1 MIRNAII
8 VTLAIVANRGAVV
21 IAGIVIANQLGANAF
36 AAFAFAHVT
45 ATSFSNIATLGMQ
58 NALPRYFAH
67 LQVDT
72 SIDSLSQTI
81 MAILFAAVGLI
92 IAATLVLVF
101 PAELIGLPGPA
112 TREFLATLL
121 VAIGINNLC
130 IGATNG
136 LERFNQVSRTTLVQG
151 GLLLVSVGIAIW
163 FIRVEIALWGY
174 VVATAVATS
183 ILFPPIL
190 QIVSD
195 RLKAQGVKLNRQIAS
210 DVGKFCGP
218 LFLATVMLNTGLW
231 LAGRFLL
238 EQENSA
244 QAFTEFVVGLQWFGL
259 ASLASGVIARVVL
272 PRLTR
277 STYLKDGV
285 GKQRTVWQGIA
296 ISFSSA
302 VMVFIGVFI
311 LSDFIIAL
319 YGPELSNT
327 REVLLL
333 FTIAAVLASPINVI
347 SSALVAE
354 HRQILVLST
363 VTLWWGTLMLLLFF
377 VSDMGAY
384 GAALAIVNSYAV
396 YVAVSIIVGYR
407 YGIFRS
413 ARSS

>member
-8 VTLAIVANRGAVV
+8 VTFAIVANRGAVV

-36 AAFAFAHVT
+36 AAFTFAHIT
-45 ATSFSNIATLGMQ
+45 ATSFSNIATVGMQ
-58 NALPRYFAH
+58 NVLPRYFAH

-72 SIDSLSQTI
+72 NIDSLSHTI
-81 MAILFAAVGLI
+81 MAGLFAAIGLI
-92 IAATLVLVF
+92 IATALVLIS
-101 PAELIGLPGPA
+101 PAELIGLSEFVN
-112 TREFLATLL
+112 RELLAALL
-121 VAIGINNLC
+121 IVIGVNNLC

-136 LERFNQVSRTTLVQG
+136 LEQFSHVSRATLVQG
-151 GLLLVSVGIAIW
+151 GLLLIGVGMAIW
-163 FIRVEIALWGY
+163 FIRADIALWGY
-174 VVATAVATS
+174 VVATIVATS

-210 DVGKFCGP
+210 DVGKLCGP
-218 LFLATVMLNTGLW
+218 LFLASVMLNTGLW

-244 QAFTEFVVGLQWFGL
+244 QAFAEFAVGLQWFGL

-277 STYLKDGV
+277 SAYLQDGV

-296 ISFSSA
+296 ISFSST

-319 YGPELSNT
+319 YGSELSNT
-327 REVLLL
+327 RDVLLL

-363 VTLWWGTLMLLLFF
+363 VILWWGTLMLFLFF

-396 YVAVSIIVGYR
+396 YVTVSIMVGYR